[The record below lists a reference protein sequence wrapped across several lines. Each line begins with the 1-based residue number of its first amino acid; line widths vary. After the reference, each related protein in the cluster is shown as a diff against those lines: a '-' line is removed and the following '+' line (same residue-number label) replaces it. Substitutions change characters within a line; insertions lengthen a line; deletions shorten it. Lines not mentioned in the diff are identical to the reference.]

1 MVPEWRQHRDE
12 VAASVRQRK
21 DTELVQDVLSVGDG
35 GVQPVEIVL
44 LRAAKRSGD
53 DSKSEL
59 RYEP

>member
-35 GVQPVEIVL
+35 GMQPVEVVL
-44 LRAAKRSGD
+44 LRAAKGSGD

-59 RYEP
+59 RHEP